1 MKRGALIIL
10 AGTLFL
16 TGVGILSYPDV
27 RKLISDHEN
36 KDTIAR
42 FQEERQQVE
51 EAAED
56 EPYAELL
63 RCMQDYNA
71 RIYADE
77 QKELKDAWSYEQNPF
92 DLDTAGLPEHMVGY
106 LTIEAMDQKLPL
118 YIGASD
124 ENMSRGAAV
133 LSQTSMP
140 VGGENTNCV
149 IAAHRGYSG
158 IPMFRDIEELE
169 PGDRVE
175 VANLWDTLEYEVV
188 KSIVISPDDI
198 DAVKI
203 VPGEDLLTLITCH
216 PYTQNYQRYV
226 VYCRRTP
233 DERQGEESGGEDPL
247 LGRTGIAYVSSGG
260 EIRKERL
267 LDGAALSVCLALC
280 AAPAAVWLVQRRKG
294 RRKNGSQGPQRESKT
309 RRQ

>member
-1 MKRGALIIL
+1 MKRGVLIIL
-10 AGTLFL
+10 AGILFL
-16 TGVGILSYPDV
+16 TGFGIFSYPDV

-36 KDTIAR
+36 KEIITR
-42 FQEERQQVE
+42 FQEERQQAE
-51 EAAED
+51 EASEA

-71 RIYADE
+71 RIYADD

-92 DLDTAGLPEHMVGY
+92 DLDAAELPEHMVGY
-106 LTIEAMDQKLPL
+106 ITIEAMDQKLPL
-118 YIGASD
+118 YIGASE

-158 IPMFRDIEELE
+158 IPMFRDIEALA

-175 VANLWDTLEYEVV
+175 VDNLWDTLEYEVV
-188 KSIVISPDDI
+188 KSIVIRPDDI
-198 DAVKI
+198 DAVRI
-203 VPGEDLLTLITCH
+203 VPGEDMLTLVTCH

-226 VYCRRTP
+226 VYCHRVP
-233 DERQGEESGGEDPL
+233 DDRQGEESCGEDL
-247 LGRTGIAYVSSGG
+247 LRGRTGIAYVSSEG
-260 EIRKERL
+260 EIKRERL
-267 LDGAALSVCLALC
+267 FDTVALSVCFALC
-280 AAPAAVWLVQRRKG
+280 AALAAVWLVQRRKDQKKKRLTG
-294 RRKNGSQGPQRESKT
+294 DREGK
-309 RRQ
+309 